1 MFCETFDEVSQF
13 FAWIRGEEWLQK
25 GCMTV
30 ASKITLT
37 RLLMVPVFVVLAVY
51 YSHSVQEGQPQEWMR
66 IAALLV
72 FVTAAASDAVDG
84 FIARHFNQRSAFGA
98 MIDPIADKTLLLTGI
113 ITLSLIDWGSSG
125 WRIPLWFT
133 ALVIV
138 RDCVIIGGIGIL
150 WYCKVSVKIDP
161 HWSGKVCTF
170 SQMLA
175 LGWVMLR
182 MMAIS
187 PIYACA
193 LAGVFTVW
201 SGIAYVAQGWRLLQ
215 SADLHRPGSHQ

>member
-1 MFCETFDEVSQF
+1 VTF
-13 FAWIRGEEWLQK
+13 
-25 GCMTV
+25 

-37 RLLMVPVFVVLAVY
+37 RLLMVPVFAVLAIY
-51 YSHSVQEGQPQEWMR
+51 YGDSIKSDEPQEWLR
-66 IAALLV
+66 LAALVV
-72 FVTAAASDAVDG
+72 FVVAAASDALDG
-84 FIARHFNQRSAFGA
+84 FIARHFNQRSKIGA

-113 ITLSLIDWGSSG
+113 ITLSLVDWGSAG

-150 WYCKVSVKIDP
+150 WYCKVSVDIMP

-170 SQMLA
+170 AQMFA

-182 MMAIS
+182 MTAMS
-187 PIYACA
+187 PFYACGIA
-193 LAGVFTVW
+193 AVFTVW
-201 SGIAYVAQGWRLLQ
+201 SGIAYVVQGWRLLQ
-215 SADLHRPGSHQ
+215 SASIHHPGPQN

>member
-1 MFCETFDEVSQF
+1 
-13 FAWIRGEEWLQK
+13 
-25 GCMTV
+25 
-30 ASKITLT
+30 
-37 RLLMVPVFVVLAVY
+37 MVPVFVVLAIY
-51 YSHSVQEGQPQEWMR
+51 YAQSIKEGRPQEWMR
-66 IAALLV
+66 ITALVV
-72 FVTAAASDAVDG
+72 FVVAAASDAVDG
-84 FIARHFNQRSAFGA
+84 FIARHFNQRSEFGA

-113 ITLSLIDWGSSG
+113 ITLSLIDWGSAG

-150 WYCKVSVKIDP
+150 WYCKVTVKIAP

-170 SQMLA
+170 AQMLA

-182 MMAIS
+182 MVSVS

-193 LAGVFTVW
+193 LAGLFTVW
-201 SGIAYVAQGWRLLQ
+201 SGIAYLVQGWRLLQ
-215 SADLHRPGSHQ
+215 SADLHQTGSPR

>member
-1 MFCETFDEVSQF
+1 
-13 FAWIRGEEWLQK
+13 
-25 GCMTV
+25 MTL

-37 RLLMVPVFVVLAVY
+37 RLLMVPVFVVLAIY
-51 YSHSVQEGQPQEWMR
+51 YSHSIKSGEPQEWMR
-66 IAALLV
+66 IAALVV
-72 FVTAAASDAVDG
+72 FVTASASDALDG

-170 SQMLA
+170 AQMLA

-182 MMAIS
+182 MVAIS
-187 PIYACA
+187 PIYACG
-193 LAGVFTVW
+193 LAGLFTVW
-201 SGIAYVAQGWRLLQ
+201 SGIAYVVQGWRLLQ
-215 SADLHRPGSHQ
+215 SADLHQPGSHQ

>member
-1 MFCETFDEVSQF
+1 MEVPGTGKF
-13 FAWIRGEEWLQK
+13 FAWIRCGELL
-25 GCMTV
+25 GCGSMTL

-37 RLLMVPVFVVLAVY
+37 RLLMVPVFVVLAIY
-51 YSHSVQEGQPQEWMR
+51 YSHSIQEGAPQEWMR
-66 IAALLV
+66 IAALWV
-72 FVTAAASDAVDG
+72 FVTASASDAVDG

-170 SQMLA
+170 AQMLA

-182 MMAIS
+182 MVAIS
-187 PIYACA
+187 PIYACG
-193 LAGVFTVW
+193 LAAVFTVW
-201 SGIAYVAQGWRLLQ
+201 SGIAYVVQGWRLLQ
-215 SADLHRPGSHQ
+215 SADLHRPGSHH